1 MLRREIIP
9 KIALGPEFPKM
20 TLLEFSLGAQALER
34 DERSVARGR
43 DQGWQFCEG
52 YLQNCPSAGQ
62 NQVGGQQGQ
71 KFISFL
77 P

>member
-43 DQGWQFCEG
+43 DQG
-52 YLQNCPSAGQ
+52 
-62 NQVGGQQGQ
+62 
-71 KFISFL
+71 
-77 P
+77 